1 MKKISVLTICIAA
14 LIGVLLVS
22 GCIGQTDKTLFVNKN
37 QGPSVKTY
45 SIFINSLPSYANL
58 SYETTLKDAF
68 AYWKD
73 RENVEFNIVTN
84 ISKADVVVDWIK
96 EFGGE
101 RAGHIVRGD
110 FIQIG
115 LGDSNCLGKWQAY
128 TLDTVKVIATHEIGH
143 SIGRD
148 HSSDI
153 RDVMYPITITK
164 YIKDFEE
171 TDFLPQ
177 NSIRYYP
184 LCTKRNSTIKYE
196 ISINSDN
203 GINIYV
209 VPSKEDFD
217 AIGQSKEFNAYK
229 DCTRAGVTL
238 EKIICNVQQG
248 SAIVLENP
256 RKLISGK
263 DAKFTV
269 KAVEQ

>member
-1 MKKISVLTICIAA
+1 MKNFILTICIVA
-14 LIGVLLVS
+14 LVGVLLVS
-22 GCIGQTDKTLFVNKN
+22 GCIGQDGKTLFVNKN

-45 SIFINSLPSYANL
+45 KIFVNPLPSYANL
-58 SYETTLKDAF
+58 SYDSTLKDAF
-68 AYWKD
+68 VYWKD

-115 LGDSNCLGKWQAY
+115 LGDSNCLGKWQGY
-128 TLDTVKVIATHEIGH
+128 TLDTVRAITTHEIGH
-143 SIGRD
+143 AIGKE

-153 RDVMYPITITK
+153 TDIMYPITITK
-164 YIKDFEE
+164 YIRDFEE

-184 LCTKRNSTIKYE
+184 LCSKKNATITYD
-196 ISINSDN
+196 INVGSDS
-203 GINIYV
+203 GINVYV
-209 VPSKEDFD
+209 VPSKDDFD
-217 AIGQSKEFNAYK
+217 AIGQGKDFSTYK
-229 DCTRAGVTL
+229 DCTRAGVTSA
-238 EKIICNVQQG
+238 EISCNVQQG
-248 SAIVLENP
+248 SGIVLENP

-263 DAKFTV
+263 DARFTIT
-269 KAVEQ
+269 AVER